1 MTTRLSEALHEAA
14 EEIEGYDVLSGAVAR
29 GRRRRRWSGVA
40 SALAVLAVLALVA
53 AMATPWPSGRAPVA
67 DSGPPTIPEDIGPA
81 APFTRS
87 PSGSPPGPASI
98 IFTASEGGDVVTV
111 GAQDDTYRVIGTDA
125 MAGRNALLSRKGDR
139 VAYTRGAE
147 LSIVDLIHGGTR
159 TFGPGD
165 AAVDDFAPA
174 AWLPDG
180 SGLVVLATA
189 YADDPTTQ
197 GTSKRLSILD
207 VDTGTLDQFAE
218 ATWPIATPG
227 FAVAV
232 SPDGNRIA
240 YQFSDFITVYE
251 RDTGT
256 KTRLDLPSYRLVLA
270 GRSAWAPDGSLTLLE
285 QLILPGSNGRQW
297 RLLLVDPAT
306 GVQRGAL
313 RGMADQV
320 TIRLI
325 GWSDGNPVVVGYDG
339 PYSAM
344 SGVPGDVIWGGFG
357 GTVGVYQL
365 TQQGPRT
372 LVAPVEGISHIDV
385 AETLLTD
392 PHTRPGDP
400 PWTFPLWWLGVAAA
414 VVVVVAAMAVA
425 GFGGAVQLP
434 SRAAGGV
441 SRRAAGRGRSSGPGA
456 A

>member
-1 MTTRLSEALHEAA
+1 MTTRLGAALREATD
-14 EEIEGYDVLSGAVAR
+14 EIEGYDVLAGAVAR
-29 GRRRRRWSGVA
+29 GRRRRRWSAAA
-40 SALAVLAVLALVA
+40 SALAVLAVLALA
-53 AMATPWPSGRAPVA
+53 ATMATPWLPGDAPVA
-67 DSGPPTIPEDIGPA
+67 EPPGSPTIPERIGLP

-87 PSGSPPGPASI
+87 PSGSPPGSASL
-98 IFTASEGGDVVTV
+98 IFTARGPGEVVTV
-111 GAQDDTYRVIGTDA
+111 GALDDTYRVIDTDA
-125 MAGRNALLSRKGDR
+125 MAGREALLSPTGDR
-139 VAYTRGAE
+139 VAYAQEGQVA
-147 LSIVDLIHGGTR
+147 IVDLVRGGTR
-159 TFGPGD
+159 TYGAAD

-174 AWLPDG
+174 AWLPNG
-180 SGLVVLATA
+180 TGLVVLATA

-207 VDTGTLDQFAE
+207 LDTGALDHFAE

-251 RDTGT
+251 RDTGA

-285 QLILPGSNGRQW
+285 QLTLPGSNGRQW

-313 RGMADQV
+313 RGMSDQV
-320 TIRLI
+320 TVRLI
-325 GWSDGNPVVVGYDG
+325 GWSDNDPVVVGYDG

-344 SGVPGDVIWGGFG
+344 SGAPGDVIFGGFE
-357 GTVGVYQL
+357 GTVGVYVV
-365 TQQGPRT
+365 TERGART
-372 LVAPVEGISHIDV
+372 IVEPVEGISHIDV
-385 AETLLTD
+385 AENLLAS
-392 PHTRPGDP
+392 PRSRPGDP
-400 PWTFPLWWLGVAAA
+400 PWTFSPWWL
-414 VVVVVAAMAVA
+414 VVVLALVIA
-425 GFGGAVQLP
+425 GFGGAVEL
-434 SRAAGGV
+434 RNRTAGGL